1 MVLQALAGGVSG
13 FLANIAD
20 VLLSL
25 GTTSA
30 GLQAGRRIGLEP
42 EIALV
47 IALAAAALLLGHR
60 SRRKDPRRRGRRLG
74 T

>member
-20 VLLSL
+20 VFLSL

-30 GLQAGRRIGLEP
+30 GIQAGRRIFEP

-60 SRRKDPRRRGRRLG
+60 SRRKYPRRRGRRLG